1 MACRVVILG
10 GTSEGRQ
17 LAEQLAG
24 DDRFAIILSFA
35 GRTRSLQPP
44 RAPYRVGG
52 FGGVP
57 GLIEYLQSERCNALV
72 DATHPFAAQMSR
84 HAAQAAALTG
94 TPLLRVEC
102 PPWQRREGDRWIEV
116 ADMAAA
122 ASALGERPL
131 RVFSSVGRLEVGA
144 FLAAPQHDYLL
155 RAVDEFDP
163 GLPRARVLAARG
175 PFELAAERELLVR
188 ERIDIIVSKNA
199 GTPATYAKLEAARQL
214 QLPVVLVARP
224 ALPVVPTVATL
235 ASALGWLQALHV
247 EPSRRRGV

>member
-1 MACRVVILG
+1 MILG

-17 LAEQLAG
+17 LAEQLAD

-52 FGGVP
+52 FGGIP
-57 GLIEYLQSERCNALV
+57 GLIEYLQAERCAALV

-84 HAAQAAALTG
+84 HAAQAAEATG
-94 TPLLRVEC
+94 TPLLRLEH
-102 PPWQRREGDRWIEV
+102 PPWQRQEGDRWIEV

-131 RVFSSVGRLEVGA
+131 RVFSSVGRLEVAA
-144 FLAAPQHDYLL
+144 FHAAPQHDYLL
-155 RAVDEFDP
+155 RAVDEFEP
-163 GLPRARVLAARG
+163 GLPHARVLAARG
-175 PFELAAERELLVR
+175 PFELVAERELLVR
-188 ERIDIIVSKNA
+188 ERIDVIVSKNA

-214 QLPVVLVARP
+214 QLPVVMVARP
-224 ALPVVPTVATL
+224 VLPVAHSVAT
-235 ASALGWLQALHV
+235 AESARSWLLALH
-247 EPSRRRGV
+247 GQL